1 MQAIDS
7 LFDIDDFH
15 AKQRRYR
22 HLLNLGAD
30 KLYDGSLSYKER
42 DALYKDYQSLD
53 TVVRNWEKVARQIP
67 SEMVQCRR
75 KRSPTQRLNELLRKY
90 REYHDE
96 LESLLVMYS
105 LIYT

>member
-7 LFDIDDFH
+7 LFDINDFH

-22 HLLNLGAD
+22 RLLDLGAD
-30 KLYDGSLSYKER
+30 KLYDGSRSRADCNVLYEDYK
-42 DALYKDYQSLD
+42 KLD
-53 TVVRNWEKVARQIP
+53 TVVRNWEKIARQIP

-75 KRSPTQRLNELLRKY
+75 KRSPTQRFNELIKKY
-90 REYHDE
+90 QEYHDE

-105 LIYT
+105 LIYY